1 MNLEETYNFIKN
13 KYNLLEETD
22 GKDVLCLNF
31 KNVTV
36 LYWNKAFSE
45 IIVAESLYYAKR
57 M

>member
-22 GKDVLCLNF
+22 SKDVLCLNF

-36 LYWNKAFSE
+36 LYWNKEFRE
-45 IIVAESLYYAKR
+45 IIVAKDLFYSER
-57 M
+57 F

>member
-36 LYWNKAFSE
+36 LYLNKVFNE
-45 IIVAESLYYAKR
+45 IFIAESIFYATR
-57 M
+57 L

>member
-13 KYNLLEETD
+13 KYNLLEEKD
-22 GKDVLCLNF
+22 GEYILSLNY

-36 LYWNKAFSE
+36 LYFNKLFRN
-45 IIVAESLYYAKR
+45 IFMAEDIFYAER

>member
-13 KYNLLEETD
+13 KYNLLEEKD
-22 GKDVLCLNF
+22 GEYILALNY

-36 LYWNKAFSE
+36 LYFNKLFRN
-45 IIVAESLYYAKR
+45 IFMAEDIFYAER

>member
-13 KYNLLEETD
+13 KYNLLEEKD
-22 GKDVLCLNF
+22 GEYILSLNY

-36 LYWNKAFSE
+36 LYFNKLFRN
-45 IIVAESLYYAKR
+45 IFIAEDIFYAER